1 MPSIR
6 IAVISDPHFYEKVAG
21 GPAAYSHLPIG
32 VDLKIESSSRGTNKN
47 PHDDLLDLIARE
59 GLTADVL
66 ICAGDITTFAQ
77 PKALTAGWTHL
88 QAAARALNC
97 SLLSAATGNH
107 DVDSRPKDEQFRT
120 NFVRAAGTMGGP
132 VENLKN
138 LNPSYPVNYLAR
150 SEPALER
157 TARNEYWAE
166 AFTMIDLSDMDCRLV
181 VFNSC
186 AEHDNQA
193 ASYERGSTPKSAL
206 RELNGA
212 IARQAQPRIN
222 VLVGHHPLIPQSDEH
237 DVFSY
242 QARGDQVLC
251 ALEQYNDDWL
261 LISGHRHSGEL
272 KCGPSHT
279 GVDMTM
285 LSAASF
291 SGVMSEPIGAT
302 ANQFYIIELDRDET
316 GSLRG
321 AVQSWDWNLGSQW
334 KPSPHDAGNGICDG
348 CGFGSRLKP
357 TQIAQLIK
365 DNVDVGRTSWPVIRA
380 HAAELKYVLPS
391 AMRAARNLLESKYSL
406 VLEYDS
412 KGMFADISEKA

>member
-1 MPSIR
+1 MPSVR
-6 IAVISDPHFYEKVAG
+6 IAVISDPHFYETNAG
-21 GPAAYSHLPIG
+21 RQAYSHLPIG
-32 VDLKIESSSRGTNKN
+32 ADLKIESSSRGANKN
-47 PHDDLLDLIARE
+47 PHDDLLDLIARD
-59 GLTADVL
+59 GLTADLL

-77 PKALTAGWTHL
+77 PKALTAGWIHL
-88 QAAARALNC
+88 QAAAKALNC
-97 SLLSAATGNH
+97 SVLSAATGNH
-107 DVDSRPKDEQFRT
+107 DVDSRSKEEQFAA
-120 NFVRAAGTMGGP
+120 NFVRAAGTMSGP
-132 VENLKN
+132 LENLKN
-138 LNPSYPVNYLAR
+138 LNPSYPVNYLPM
-150 SEPALER
+150 SEPVLER
-157 TARNEYWAE
+157 TARTEYWSE
-166 AFTMIDLSDMDCRLV
+166 AFTMIDLPDMGCRLV

-206 RELNGA
+206 RDLSCA
-212 IARQAQPRIN
+212 IQRQPHSRIN

-251 ALEQYNDDWL
+251 ALESYNDDWL

-291 SGVMSEPIGAT
+291 SGVMSDPIGAT
-302 ANQFYIIELDRDET
+302 ANQFYIIELDRDEA

-321 AVQSWDWNLGSQW
+321 AVQSWDWNLGSRW
-334 KPSPHDAGNGICDG
+334 KPSSQEAGHGICDG

-357 TQIAQLIK
+357 PQIAKMIK
-365 DNVDVGRTSWPVIRA
+365 DSVDAGMTSWPVILA
-380 HAAELKYVLPS
+380 HTSELKYVLPS
-391 AMRAARNLLESKYSL
+391 AMRAARRLLESKYKL